1 MQRTR
6 LNTLVTLISFKLQRL
21 FSNPWRRIS
30 LILLGLLL
38 GFFVGTAV
46 STTAGQAAIWDIA
59 VAACLILFVE
69 IVSIIVYRRKP
80 QVINDNSDYLRQN
93 PLYLDVLNSF
103 KIGLIYGLFV
113 EALKLGS

>member
-6 LNTLVTLISFKLQRL
+6 LNTLVTLVGLRLQRL
-21 FSNPWRRIS
+21 FNNPWRRIS

-46 STTAGQAAIWDIA
+46 STTAGQAAIWDTT
-59 VAACLILFVE
+59 VAAFLILFVE

-80 QVINDNSDYLRQN
+80 VMINNNQSDLR
-93 PLYLDVLNSF
+93 PKSLYLDVLNSF